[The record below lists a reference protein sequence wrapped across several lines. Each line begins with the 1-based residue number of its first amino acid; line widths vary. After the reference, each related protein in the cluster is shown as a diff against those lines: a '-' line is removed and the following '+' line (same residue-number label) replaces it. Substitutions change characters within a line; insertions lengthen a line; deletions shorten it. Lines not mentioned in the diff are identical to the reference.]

1 MAKKKKIL
9 WKYYLLV
16 LPILLFSILFLS
28 LFKVSPFNIVFFVS
42 SYSWQV
48 LLRAPFVA
56 DRIFPRKFRFSFVR
70 SLYLINEF
78 FLKTIAPDRGRI
90 RVAVARMSSPILFGA
105 ALMFFAKDGNIL
117 YLFLGSLLSE
127 IVLWNGRARV
137 VQDIQ

>member
-9 WKYYLLV
+9 GKYYLLV
-16 LPILLFSILFLS
+16 LPILFFSIFFLT
-28 LFKVSPFNIVFFVS
+28 LLKVSPFNIVFFVS

-78 FLKTIAPDRGRI
+78 FIKTIAPDRGRI
-90 RVAVARMSSPILFGA
+90 KMAVARMSSPILFGG
-105 ALMFFAKDGNIL
+105 ALMFFAQDGNIIF
-117 YLFLGSLLSE
+117 LFLGSLFSE
-127 IVLWNGRARV
+127 IVLWNSRARV
-137 VQDIQ
+137 LQDN